1 MYHFQNYL
9 EQSLTAYI
17 WTYILYKKHTKFVDH
32 LEQKVTTNPKLGQ
45 DRKNGSIDKK
55 ETYNYL
61 LIVFI
66 LTLYSLQKNTR
77 FVDRVEQKVT
87 TNPTNWRN
95 WSSFNFFG
103 KKAKQVTLVLIVLQ
117 EALPGGR

>member
-9 EQSLTAYI
+9 EKSLTAYI
-17 WTYILYKKHTKFVDH
+17 WTYILYKNNNKVCRSFGTKGNNKS
-32 LEQKVTTNPKLGQ
+32 ELGQ
-45 DRKNGSIDKK
+45 DRKSGSVDKK

-66 LTLYSLQKNTR
+66 VTLYSLQKNTR

-87 TNPTNWRN
+87 ANPKLGQNHKSRPTE
-95 WSSFNFFG
+95 
-103 KKAKQVTLVLIVLQ
+103 
-117 EALPGGR
+117 EADV

>member
-17 WTYILYKKHTKFVDH
+17 NFWAYIFFTKTH
-32 LEQKVTTNPKLGQ
+32 KVCRSFGTKGHNKSELGQ
-45 DRKNGSIDKK
+45 DRKSGLIDKK

-66 LTLYSLQKNTR
+66 VTLYSLQKNTR

-87 TNPTNWRN
+87 TNPKLGQNHKSRSTE
-95 WSSFNFFG
+95 
-103 KKAKQVTLVLIVLQ
+103 
-117 EALPGGR
+117 EADV

>member
-17 WTYILYKKHTKFVDH
+17 WTYILYKSFGTKG
-32 LEQKVTTNPKLGQ
+32 LNKSELGE
-45 DRKNGSIDKK
+45 DRKSGSADKK

-66 LTLYSLQKNTR
+66 VTRYSLQKNTR
-77 FVDRVEQKVT
+77 FVDRVEKRKKEKVT
-87 TNPTNWRN
+87 TNLKLGQNHKRRSTE
-95 WSSFNFFG
+95 
-103 KKAKQVTLVLIVLQ
+103 
-117 EALPGGR
+117 EADL

>member
-17 WTYILYKKHTKFVDH
+17 WTYILYKNKTKKPTKFVDRV
-32 LEQKVTTNPKLGQ
+32 EQKVTTNPKLGQ
-45 DRKNGSIDKK
+45 DKSRSIKK
-55 ETYNYL
+55 KRHNDL

-66 LTLYSLQKNTR
+66 VTLYSLQKNTR

-87 TNPTNWRN
+87 TNPKLGQNHKSRSTED
-95 WSSFNFFG
+95 
-103 KKAKQVTLVLIVLQ
+103 L
-117 EALPGGR
+117 